1 MATQPQG
8 GLGAMAPARPP
19 APAPQPSAQPPNP
32 AQAAQRISGLEQ
44 EVPVEEDFLARAM
57 RNKREQEA
65 ALNAQIESLKKSLD
79 SRMTPPFDT
88 SLMAAASGFLRP
100 TKTGGFG
107 ESAGYAAE
115 AYAAESEKDFI
126 RQQQIQKEKLALA
139 EKQAALAQQA
149 LLNDYRRSRS
159 GEGTEIVT
167 GATGTAGVPQAAIA
181 QSAQKNAPSSMPS
194 FSGRQVTQK
203 MIDEARM
210 IDPTGGLAKELE
222 AEAKLNIDAE
232 KVAIERQKAQQG
244 ERRKFKLPG
253 LEKLG
258 EIELDADEQ
267 AEYKTVLA
275 EYRKTRDPQIMY
287 NYYDS
292 KGWMDLG
299 QGQPNLAGA
308 TPPAEAAPSAG
319 AVPST
324 GGTKP
329 AAGAAPAAPATR
341 PQFERPKTP
350 AEAEIEKSAEIER
363 NKKKIESDAEQRTR
377 LMLGRD
383 TAQERLIAA
392 NSIYGLAEN
401 KDTGKVFDLFSKP
414 TVRNAII
421 EATTG
426 PGGVRIPL
434 GTTQIATLKPALLR
448 ASGNPA
454 LVDSAMMVLR
464 NSTMLNLQDTIS
476 LMSKQGAITE
486 GERVLIAN
494 LNPNVWEDSRKSAM
508 AKSQFVKARA
518 EFDRDVAEDY
528 QAWAQKNPNKYV
540 DDFKSSKEYKDSY
553 NHYNKVTG
561 DLAKKYFPG
570 FKGAPDTSRRAM
582 PSNAGTLESQIR

>member
-8 GLGAMAPARPP
+8 GLGAMAPVRPQ
-19 APAPQPSAQPPNP
+19 APAPQPNAQPPNP
-32 AQAAQRISGLEQ
+32 AQAAQRISGVEQ
-44 EVPVEEDFLARAM
+44 EVPAEEDFLARAM
-57 RNKREQEA
+57 RNKRAQEA
-65 ALNAQIESLKKSLD
+65 ALNTQIEALKNSLD
-79 SRMTPPFDT
+79 SRMNAPFNT

-115 AYAAESEKDFI
+115 AYAAESEKEFA

-139 EKQAALAQQA
+139 EKQSALAQQA

-159 GEGTEIVT
+159 GEGTELVT
-167 GATGTAGVPQAAIA
+167 GATGVPQAAIA
-181 QSAQKNAPSSMPS
+181 QTAQKNAPSNTPS

-222 AEAKLNIDAE
+222 AEAKLNLDAE
-232 KVAIERQKAQQG
+232 RVSLERQKAQQG

-267 AEYKTVLA
+267 AEYKGVLA
-275 EYRKTRDPQIMY
+275 EYRKTRDPQVMY

-299 QGQPNLAGA
+299 QGKPNLAGA

-319 AVPST
+319 AVPSA
-324 GGTKP
+324 GAKP
-329 AAGAAPAAPATR
+329 SAGAAPAVK

-350 AEAEIEKSAEIER
+350 GEIEIEKAGLIER
-363 NKKKIESDAEQRTR
+363 EKKKIESDAEQRNR
-377 LMLGRD
+377 LMLSRD
-383 TAQERLIAA
+383 TAQERVIAS
-392 NSIYGLAEN
+392 NSIYGIAEN
-401 KDTGKVFDLFSKP
+401 KNTGKVFSLFSDP

-421 EATTG
+421 QATTG
-426 PGGVRIPL
+426 PGGVRTPL
-434 GTTQIATLKPALLR
+434 GTTEIAALKPALLR
-448 ASGNPA
+448 ASGDPE
-454 LVDSAMMVLR
+454 LVNTAMMVLR

-476 LMSKQGAITE
+476 LMAKQGAITE
-486 GERVLIAN
+486 GERALIAN
-494 LNPNVWEDSRKSAM
+494 LNPNVWEDSRRSAM
-508 AKSQFVKARA
+508 AKAQFVKARA

-570 FKGAPDTSRRAM
+570 FKGAPDTSRRAV
-582 PSNAGTLESQIR
+582 PSNAGSLESQIR

>member
-19 APAPQPSAQPPNP
+19 VPAPQPNAQPPNP

-44 EVPVEEDFLARAM
+44 EVPVEEDFLARAL
-57 RNKREQEA
+57 RNKREQEQ
-65 ALNAQIESLKKSLD
+65 ALNTQIEALKKSLD
-79 SRMTPPFDT
+79 SRMNLPFDP
-88 SLMAAASGFLRP
+88 SLMAAASGFLKP
-100 TKTGGFG
+100 TRTGSFG
-107 ESAGYAAE
+107 ESAGYASE
-115 AYAAESEKDFI
+115 AYAAQAEKEFA
-126 RQQQIQKEKLALA
+126 RKQQIERDKLALT

-159 GEGTEIVT
+159 GEGTELVT
-167 GATGTAGVPQAAIA
+167 GAMGVPQAAVA
-181 QSAQKNAPSSMPS
+181 QGAQKPAPSATPS
-194 FSGRQVTQK
+194 FSGRQVTQA
-203 MIDEARM
+203 MIDRARQ

-222 AEAKLNIDAE
+222 AEAKLNLEAE
-232 KVAIERQKAQQG
+232 RVSLERQKAQQG

-267 AEYKTVLA
+267 AEYKAVLA
-275 EYRKTRDPQIMY
+275 EYRKTRDPQVMY

-308 TPPAEAAPSAG
+308 TTPAEAAPSSG

-324 GGTKP
+324 GAKP
-329 AAGAAPAAPATR
+329 SAGAAPAVK

-350 AEAEIEKSAEIER
+350 GEIEIEKAGEIER
-363 NKKKIESDAEQRTR
+363 NKKKIESDAEQRNR
-377 LMLGRD
+377 LMLSRD
-383 TAQERLIAA
+383 TAQERVIAS
-392 NSIYGLAEN
+392 NSIYGIAEN
-401 KDTGKVFDLFSKP
+401 KITGKVFSLFSDP

-421 EATTG
+421 TATTG
-426 PGGVRIPL
+426 PNGVRTPL
-434 GTTQIATLKPALLR
+434 GTTEIAALKPALLR
-448 ASGNPA
+448 ASGDPE
-454 LVDSAMMVLR
+454 LVNTAMMVLR

-476 LMSKQGAITE
+476 LMAKQGAITE
-486 GERVLIAN
+486 GERALIAN

-508 AKSQFVKARA
+508 AKAQFVKARA

-540 DDFKSSKEYKDSY
+540 DDFKSSKDYKESY

-570 FKGAPDTSRRAM
+570 FKGAPDTSRRAA
-582 PSNAGTLESQIR
+582 PSGAGTLESQIR

>member
-1 MATQPQG
+1 
-8 GLGAMAPARPP
+8 MAPARPP
-19 APAPQPSAQPPNP
+19 APAPQPNAQPPNP

-115 AYAAESEKDFI
+115 AYAAESEKEFA

-139 EKQAALAQQA
+139 EKQSALAQQA

-222 AEAKLNIDAE
+222 SEAKLNLEAE
-232 KVAIERQKAQQG
+232 KVEIDRQKAQQG

-275 EYRKTRDPQIMY
+275 EYRKTRDPQVMY

-319 AVPST
+319 AVPLA
-324 GGTKP
+324 GAKP
-329 AAGAAPAAPATR
+329 SAGAAPAAPATR

-363 NKKKIESDAEQRTR
+363 NKKKIESDADQRTR
-377 LMLGRD
+377 LMLSRD
-383 TAQERLIAA
+383 TAQERVIAS
-392 NSIYGLAEN
+392 NSIYGIAEN
-401 KDTGKVFDLFSKP
+401 KETGKVFDLFSKP

-421 EATTG
+421 AATTG
-426 PGGVRIPL
+426 PNGVRTPL
-434 GTTQIATLKPALLR
+434 GTTEIAALKPALLR
-448 ASGNPA
+448 ASGNPE
-454 LVDSAMMVLR
+454 LVNTAMMVLR

-486 GERVLIAN
+486 GERALIAN

-570 FKGAPDTSRRAM
+570 FKGAPDTSRRAV
-582 PSNAGTLESQIR
+582 PSNAGTLESQIRN

>member
-1 MATQPQG
+1 MATQAQG

-19 APAPQPSAQPPNP
+19 APAQQPNAQPPNP

-115 AYAAESEKDFI
+115 AYAAESEKEFA

-139 EKQAALAQQA
+139 EKQSALAQQA

-181 QSAQKNAPSSMPS
+181 QSAQKNAPSKTPS
-194 FSGRQVTQK
+194 FSGRQVTQR

-222 AEAKLNIDAE
+222 SEAKLNLEAE
-232 KVAIERQKAQQG
+232 KVEIDRQKAQQG

-267 AEYKTVLA
+267 AEYKGVLA

-299 QGQPNLAGA
+299 QGAKPNLAGA
-308 TPPAEAAPSAG
+308 TTPAEAAPSAG
-319 AVPST
+319 AVPSA
-324 GGTKP
+324 GAKP
-329 AAGAAPAAPATR
+329 PAGAAPVVK

-350 AEAEIEKSAEIER
+350 GEIEIEKAGDIER
-363 NKKKIESDAEQRTR
+363 NKKRIEADAEQRTR
-377 LMLGRD
+377 LMLSRD
-383 TAQERLIAA
+383 TAQERVIAS
-392 NSIYGLAEN
+392 NSIYGIAEN
-401 KDTGKVFDLFSKP
+401 KDSGKVFDLFSKP

-421 EATTG
+421 AATTG
-426 PGGVRIPL
+426 PGGVRTPL
-434 GTTQIATLKPALLR
+434 GTTEIAALKPALLR
-448 ASGNPA
+448 ASGNPE
-454 LVDSAMMVLR
+454 LVNTAMMVLR

-486 GERVLIAN
+486 GERALIAN
-494 LNPNVWEDSRKSAM
+494 LNPNVWEDTRKSAM

-570 FKGAPDTSRRAM
+570 FKGAPDTSRRAA
-582 PSNAGTLESQIR
+582 PSGAGTLESQIR

>member
-19 APAPQPSAQPPNP
+19 VPAPQPNAQPPNP

-44 EVPVEEDFLARAM
+44 EVPVEEDFLARAL
-57 RNKREQEA
+57 RNKREQEQ
-65 ALNAQIESLKKSLD
+65 ALNTQIEALKKSLD
-79 SRMTPPFDT
+79 SRMNLPFDP
-88 SLMAAASGFLRP
+88 SLMAAAAGFLKP
-100 TKTGGFG
+100 TRTGSFG
-107 ESAGYAAE
+107 ESAGYASE
-115 AYAAESEKDFI
+115 AYAAQAEKEFA
-126 RQQQIQKEKLALA
+126 RKQQIERDKLALT

-159 GEGTEIVT
+159 GEGTELVT
-167 GATGTAGVPQAAIA
+167 GAMGAPQAAVA
-181 QSAQKNAPSSMPS
+181 QGAQKPAPSTTPS

-203 MIDEARM
+203 MIDDARL
-210 IDPTGGLAKELE
+210 IDPTGGVAKELE
-222 AEAKLNIDAE
+222 AEAKLNMDAE
-232 KVAIERQKAQQG
+232 KIAIERQKAQQG
-244 ERRKFKLPG
+244 ERRKFKVPG

-275 EYRKTRDPQIMY
+275 EYRKTRDPQVMY

-299 QGQPNLAGA
+299 QGAKPNLAGA
-308 TPPAEAAPSAG
+308 TTPAEAAPSAG
-319 AVPST
+319 AVPSA
-324 GGTKP
+324 GAKP
-329 AAGAAPAAPATR
+329 SAGAAPAVK

-350 AEAEIEKSAEIER
+350 GEIEIEKAGEIER
-363 NKKKIESDAEQRTR
+363 NKKKIESDAEQRNR
-377 LMLGRD
+377 LMLSRD
-383 TAQERLIAA
+383 TAQERVIAS
-392 NSIYGLAEN
+392 NSIYGIAADEE
-401 KDTGKVFDLFSKP
+401 TGKVFSLFSKP

-421 EATTG
+421 AATTG
-426 PGGVRIPL
+426 PGGVRTPL
-434 GTTQIATLKPALLR
+434 GTTEIAALKPALLR
-448 ASGNPA
+448 ASGNPE
-454 LVDSAMMVLR
+454 LVNTAMMVLR

-486 GERVLIAN
+486 GERALIAN
-494 LNPNVWEDSRKSAM
+494 LNPNVWEDTRKSAM

-561 DLAKKYFPG
+561 DLAKKYFPN
-570 FKGAPDTSRRAM
+570 FKGAPDTSRRAA
-582 PSNAGTLESQIR
+582 PSGAGSLESQIR

>member
-1 MATQPQG
+1 MATAPQG

-19 APAPQPSAQPPNP
+19 VPAPQPGQQPGQPPNP

-44 EVPVEEDFLARAM
+44 EVPAEEDYLERAL
-57 RNKREQEA
+57 RNRRAQEA
-65 ALNAQIESLKKSLD
+65 ALNSQIEALRSSLD
-79 SRMTPPFDT
+79 SRMNLPFDP
-88 SLMAAASGFLRP
+88 SLMAAASGFLKP

-107 ESAGYAAE
+107 ESLGYAAEGYAAE
-115 AYAAESEKDFI
+115 AEKEFA
-126 RQQQIQKEKLALA
+126 RKQQIQKAKLELT

-159 GEGTEIVT
+159 GEGTELVT
-167 GATGTAGVPQAAIA
+167 GATGVPQAAVA
-181 QSAQKNAPSSMPS
+181 QGAASKGTAGAMPS
-194 FSGRQVTQK
+194 FSGRQVTQA
-203 MIDEARM
+203 MIDRAAQ
-210 IDPTGGLAKELE
+210 IDPTGNLAKELQ
-222 AEAKLNIDAE
+222 AEAKLNLEAE
-232 KVAIERQKAQQG
+232 KVSIDRQKAQQG

-267 AEYKTVLA
+267 AEYKNVLA
-275 EYRKTRDPQIMY
+275 EYRKTRDPQVMY
-287 NYYDS
+287 SYYDS
-292 KGWMDLG
+292 KGWMELG
-299 QGQPNLAGA
+299 QGAKPNLAGA

-319 AVPST
+319 AVPS
-324 GGTKP
+324 
-329 AAGAAPAAPATR
+329 AGARPSAEAAPVTR
-341 PQFERPKTP
+341 PQFEKPKTP
-350 AEAEIEKSAEIER
+350 AEAEIEKAAKIER
-363 NKKKIESDAEQRTR
+363 DKKSIEADADQRTR
-377 LMLGRD
+377 LMLSRD
-383 TAQERLIAA
+383 TAQERVIAS
-392 NSIYGLAEN
+392 NSIYGIAEN

-414 TVRNAII
+414 TVRNAIVA
-421 EATTG
+421 ATTG
-426 PGGVRIPL
+426 PGGVRTPL
-434 GTTQIATLKPALLR
+434 GTTEIAALKPALLR

-454 LVDSAMMVLR
+454 LVDTAMMVLR

-486 GERVLIAN
+486 GERALIAN

-508 AKSQFVKARA
+508 AKAQFVKARA

-570 FKGAPDTSRRAM
+570 FKGAPDTSRRAV
-582 PSNAGTLESQIR
+582 PSNAGSLESQIR

>member
-19 APAPQPSAQPPNP
+19 VPAPQPNAQPPNP

-44 EVPVEEDFLARAM
+44 EVPVEEDFLARAL
-57 RNKREQEA
+57 RNKREQEQ
-65 ALNAQIESLKKSLD
+65 ALNTQIEALKKSLD
-79 SRMTPPFDT
+79 SRMNLPFDP
-88 SLMAAASGFLRP
+88 SLMAAAAGFLKP
-100 TKTGGFG
+100 TRTGSFG
-107 ESAGYAAE
+107 ESAGYASE
-115 AYAAESEKDFI
+115 AYAAQAEKEFA
-126 RQQQIQKEKLALA
+126 RKQQIERDKLALT

-159 GEGTEIVT
+159 GEGTELVT
-167 GATGTAGVPQAAIA
+167 GAMGAPQAAVA
-181 QSAQKNAPSSMPS
+181 QGAQKPAPSTTPS

-203 MIDEARM
+203 MIDDARL
-210 IDPTGGLAKELE
+210 IDPTGGVAKELE
-222 AEAKLNIDAE
+222 AEAKLNMDAE
-232 KVAIERQKAQQG
+232 KIAIERQKAQQG

-275 EYRKTRDPQIMY
+275 EYRKTRDPQVMY

-299 QGQPNLAGA
+299 QGAKPNLAGA
-308 TPPAEAAPSAG
+308 TTPAEAAPSAG
-319 AVPST
+319 AVPSA
-324 GGTKP
+324 GAKP
-329 AAGAAPAAPATR
+329 SAGAAPAVK

-350 AEAEIEKSAEIER
+350 GEIEIEKAGEIER
-363 NKKKIESDAEQRTR
+363 NKKKIESDAEQRNR
-377 LMLGRD
+377 LMLSRD
-383 TAQERLIAA
+383 TAQERVIAS
-392 NSIYGLAEN
+392 NSIYGIAADEE
-401 KDTGKVFDLFSKP
+401 TGKVFSLFSKP

-421 EATTG
+421 AATTG
-426 PGGVRIPL
+426 PGGVRTPL
-434 GTTQIATLKPALLR
+434 GTTEIAALKPALLR
-448 ASGNPA
+448 ASGNPE
-454 LVDSAMMVLR
+454 LVNTAMMVLR

-486 GERVLIAN
+486 GERALIAN
-494 LNPNVWEDSRKSAM
+494 LNPNVWEDTRKSAM

-561 DLAKKYFPG
+561 DLAKKYFPN
-570 FKGAPDTSRRAM
+570 FKGAPDTSRRAA
-582 PSNAGTLESQIR
+582 PSGAGSLESQIR

>member
-1 MATQPQG
+1 MATAPQAQG
-8 GLGAMAPARPP
+8 GLGAMAPVRPP
-19 APAPQPSAQPPNP
+19 APNAQPAQPPNP

-44 EVPVEEDFLARAM
+44 EVPAEEDFLARAM

-65 ALNAQIESLKKSLD
+65 VLNSQIEALRKSLD
-79 SRMTPPFDT
+79 SRMNAPFDT

-115 AYAAESEKDFI
+115 AYAAESEKEFA

-139 EKQAALAQQA
+139 EKQGALAQQA

-181 QSAQKNAPSSMPS
+181 QSAQKNAPTKTPS
-194 FSGRQVTQK
+194 FSGRQVTQR

-222 AEAKLNIDAE
+222 AEAKLNLEAE
-232 KVAIERQKAQQG
+232 KVEIDRQKAQQG

-267 AEYKTVLA
+267 AEYKAVLA
-275 EYRKTRDPQIMY
+275 EYRKTRDPQVMY

-299 QGQPNLAGA
+299 QGKPNLAGA
-308 TPPAEAAPSAG
+308 TPPAEAAPPSG
-319 AVPST
+319 AVPS
-324 GGTKP
+324 
-329 AAGAAPAAPATR
+329 AGAKPPAGAAPATR
-341 PQFERPKTP
+341 PQFEPPKTP
-350 AEAEIEKSAEIER
+350 GQIEIEKAGEIER
-363 NKKKIESDAEQRTR
+363 NKKKIEADAEQRTR
-377 LMLGRD
+377 LMLSRD
-383 TAQERLIAA
+383 TAQERVIAS
-392 NSIYGLAEN
+392 NSIYGIAEN
-401 KDTGKVFDLFSKP
+401 KDSGKVFDLFSKP

-421 EATTG
+421 AATTG
-426 PGGVRIPL
+426 PGGVRTPL
-434 GTTQIATLKPALLR
+434 GTTEIAALKPALLR
-448 ASGNPA
+448 ASGNPE
-454 LVDSAMMVLR
+454 LVNTAMMVLR

-486 GERVLIAN
+486 GERALIAN
-494 LNPNVWEDSRKSAM
+494 LNPNVWEDTRKSAM

-528 QAWAQKNPNKYV
+528 QAWSKKNPNKFV

-570 FKGAPDTSRRAM
+570 FKGAPDTSRRGSQ
-582 PSNAGTLESQIR
+582 SNAGTLESQIR

>member
-1 MATQPQG
+1 MAIAPQG
-8 GLGAMAPARPP
+8 GLGSMAPRPP
-19 APAPQPSAQPPNP
+19 APQPNQQAGQPPNP

-44 EVPVEEDFLARAM
+44 APEEDYLARAL
-57 RNKREQEA
+57 RNRKEQEV
-65 ALNAQIESLKKSLD
+65 ALNSQIEALKNSLD
-79 SRMTPPFDT
+79 SRMKPPFDT

-107 ESAGYAAE
+107 ESLGYAAEGYAAE
-115 AYAAESEKDFI
+115 AEKEFARKQLI
-126 RQQQIQKEKLALA
+126 
-139 EKQAALAQQA
+139 EKQKLELTEKQGALAQQA

-159 GEGTEIVT
+159 GEGTELVT
-167 GATGTAGVPQAAIA
+167 GAMGAPSVPQAAIA
-181 QSAQKNAPSSMPS
+181 QNAQKASSGNMPS
-194 FSGRQVTQK
+194 FSGRQVTQR

-222 AEAKLNIDAE
+222 AEAKLNLEAE
-232 KVAIERQKAQQG
+232 KVGIDRQKAQQG

-267 AEYKTVLA
+267 AEYKGVLA

-299 QGQPNLAGA
+299 QGKPNLAGA
-308 TPPAEAAPSAG
+308 TTPAEAAPSAG
-319 AVPST
+319 ATPPAGTVPSA
-324 GGTKP
+324 P
-329 AAGAAPAAPATR
+329 VRPPAGAAPAAR
-341 PQFERPKTP
+341 PQFEPPKTP
-350 AEAEIEKSAEIER
+350 GQLEIEKSASMER
-363 NKKKIESDAEQRTR
+363 DKKKIAADDEQRTR
-377 LMLGRD
+377 LNLSRD
-383 TAQERLIAA
+383 TAQERVIAA
-392 NSIYGLAEN
+392 NSIYGIAES
-401 KDTGKVFDLFSKP
+401 KETGKVFDLFSKP

-421 EATTG
+421 AATTG
-426 PGGVRIPL
+426 PGGVRTPL
-434 GTTQIATLKPALLR
+434 GTTEIAALKPALLR
-448 ASGNPA
+448 ASGDRN
-454 LVDSAMMVLR
+454 LVDTAMMVLR

-486 GERVLIAN
+486 GERALISN
-494 LNPNVWEDSRKSAM
+494 LNPNVWEDTRKSAM

-528 QAWAQKNPNKYV
+528 KAWADKNPNKYV

-570 FKGAPDTSRRAM
+570 FKGAPDTSRRG
-582 PSNAGTLESQIR
+582 SQGSAGPLESQIR

>member
-1 MATQPQG
+1 
-8 GLGAMAPARPP
+8 MAPARPP

-275 EYRKTRDPQIMY
+275 EYRKTRDPQVMY

-299 QGQPNLAGA
+299 QGAKPNVAGEA
-308 TPPAEAAPSAG
+308 IPAEAAPSAG
-319 AVPST
+319 AVPSA
-324 GGTKP
+324 GAKP
-329 AAGAAPAAPATR
+329 SAGAAPAVK

-363 NKKKIESDAEQRTR
+363 NKKRIESDAEQRTR
-377 LMLGRD
+377 LMLSRD
-383 TAQERLIAA
+383 TAQERVIAS
-392 NSIYGLAEN
+392 NSIYGIAEN
-401 KDTGKVFDLFSKP
+401 KNTGKVFSLFSDP

-421 EATTG
+421 QATTG
-426 PGGVRIPL
+426 PGGVRTPL
-434 GTTQIATLKPALLR
+434 GTTEIAALKPALLR
-448 ASGNPA
+448 ASGDPE
-454 LVDSAMMVLR
+454 LVNTAMMVLR

-476 LMSKQGAITE
+476 LMAKQGAITE
-486 GERVLIAN
+486 GERALIAN

-508 AKSQFVKARA
+508 AKAQFVKARA

-540 DDFKSSKEYKDSY
+540 DDFKSSKEYKESY

-570 FKGAPDTSRRAM
+570 FKGAPDTSRRAV
-582 PSNAGTLESQIR
+582 PSNAGPLESQIR

>member
-8 GLGAMAPARPP
+8 GLGAMAPVRPP
-19 APAPQPSAQPPNP
+19 APAPQPNAQPSNP

-44 EVPVEEDFLARAM
+44 ETPAEEDFLARAM

-65 ALNAQIESLKKSLD
+65 VLNSQIEALRRSLD
-79 SRMTPPFDT
+79 SRMNAPFDT

-115 AYAAESEKDFI
+115 AYAAESEKEFA

-139 EKQAALAQQA
+139 EKQSALAQQA

-159 GEGTEIVT
+159 GEGTELVT
-167 GATGTAGVPQAAIA
+167 GATGVPQAAIA
-181 QSAQKNAPSSMPS
+181 QSAQKNAPTKTPS
-194 FSGRQVTQK
+194 FSGRQVTQR

-222 AEAKLNIDAE
+222 AEAKLNLEAE
-232 KVAIERQKAQQG
+232 RVSLERQKAQQG

-267 AEYKTVLA
+267 AEYKAVLA
-275 EYRKTRDPQIMY
+275 EYRKTRDPQVMY

-292 KGWMDLG
+292 KGWMELG

-308 TPPAEAAPSAG
+308 TPPAETAPPAG
-319 AVPST
+319 AVPPA
-324 GGTKP
+324 GAKP
-329 AAGAAPAAPATR
+329 PAGAAPAVK

-350 AEAEIEKSAEIER
+350 GEIEIEKAGQIER
-363 NKKKIESDAEQRTR
+363 EKKKIESDAEQRNR
-377 LMLGRD
+377 LMLSRD
-383 TAQERLIAA
+383 TAQERVIAS
-392 NSIYGLAEN
+392 NSIYGIAEN
-401 KDTGKVFDLFSKP
+401 KDTGKVFELFSKP

-421 EATTG
+421 AATTG
-426 PGGVRIPL
+426 PGGVRTPL
-434 GTTQIATLKPALLR
+434 GTTEIAALKPALLR
-448 ASGNPA
+448 ASGNPE
-454 LVDSAMMVLR
+454 LVNTAMMVLR

-486 GERVLIAN
+486 GERALIAN
-494 LNPNVWEDSRKSAM
+494 LNPNVWEDTRKSAM

-528 QAWAQKNPNKYV
+528 QAWLQKNPNKFV

-570 FKGAPDTSRRAM
+570 FKGAPDTSRRG
-582 PSNAGTLESQIR
+582 SQGNAGTLESQIR

>member
-1 MATQPQG
+1 MAQQPQG
-8 GLGAMAPARPP
+8 GLGAMAPRPP
-19 APAPQPSAQPPNP
+19 APAPQPNAQPPNP

-44 EVPVEEDFLARAM
+44 ETPVEEDFLERAL
-57 RNKREQEA
+57 RNKRAQEA
-65 ALNAQIESLKKSLD
+65 ALNSQIEALRKSLD
-79 SRMTPPFDT
+79 SRMSPPFDT

-115 AYAAESEKDFI
+115 AYAAESEKEFA
-126 RQQQIQKEKLALA
+126 RQQQIQKAKLELT

-159 GEGTEIVT
+159 GEGTELVT
-167 GATGTAGVPQAAIA
+167 GATGVPQAAVA
-181 QSAQKNAPSSMPS
+181 QGSAPKGTAGATPS
-194 FSGRQVTQK
+194 FSGRQVTQA
-203 MIDEARM
+203 MIDRARQ

-222 AEAKLNIDAE
+222 AEAKLNLEAE
-232 KVAIERQKAQQG
+232 RVGLERQKAQQG

-267 AEYKTVLA
+267 AEYKGVLA

-299 QGQPNLAGA
+299 QGKPNLAGA
-308 TPPAEAAPSAG
+308 TPSAEAAPSAG
-319 AVPST
+319 AVPSA
-324 GGTKP
+324 GAKP
-329 AAGAAPAAPATR
+329 SAGAAPAVK

-350 AEAEIEKSAEIER
+350 GEIEIEKSAEIER

-377 LMLGRD
+377 LMLSRD
-383 TAQERLIAA
+383 TAQERVIAS
-392 NSIYGLAEN
+392 NSIYGIAEN
-401 KDTGKVFDLFSKP
+401 KNTGKVFSLFSDP

-421 EATTG
+421 TATTG
-426 PGGVRIPL
+426 PNGVRTPL
-434 GTTQIATLKPALLR
+434 GTTEIAALKPALLR
-448 ASGNPA
+448 ASGDPE
-454 LVDSAMMVLR
+454 LVNTAMMVLR

-476 LMSKQGAITE
+476 LMSKQGQITE
-486 GERVLIAN
+486 GERALIAN

-508 AKSQFVKARA
+508 AKAQFVKARA

-540 DDFKSSKEYKDSY
+540 DDFKSSKEYKESY
-553 NHYNKVTG
+553 NHYTKVTN

-570 FKGAPDTSRRAM
+570 FKGAPDTSRRG
-582 PSNAGTLESQIR
+582 SQGNAGTLESQIR

>member
-1 MATQPQG
+1 MATAPQPQG
-8 GLGAMAPARPP
+8 GLGAMAPVRPP
-19 APAPQPSAQPPNP
+19 APNAQPAQPPNP

-44 EVPVEEDFLARAM
+44 EVPAEEDFLARAM

-65 ALNAQIESLKKSLD
+65 VLNSQIEALRKSLD
-79 SRMTPPFDT
+79 SRMNAPFDT

-115 AYAAESEKDFI
+115 AYAAESEKEFA

-139 EKQAALAQQA
+139 EKQGALAQQA

-167 GATGTAGVPQAAIA
+167 GATGVPQAAIA
-181 QSAQKNAPSSMPS
+181 QSAQKNAPTKTPS
-194 FSGRQVTQK
+194 FSGRQVTQR

-222 AEAKLNIDAE
+222 AEAKLNLEAE
-232 KVAIERQKAQQG
+232 KVEIDRQKAQQG

-267 AEYKTVLA
+267 AEYKAVLA
-275 EYRKTRDPQIMY
+275 EYRKTRDPQVMY

-299 QGQPNLAGA
+299 QGKPNLAGA

-319 AVPST
+319 AVPS
-324 GGTKP
+324 
-329 AAGAAPAAPATR
+329 AGAKPPAGAAPATR
-341 PQFERPKTP
+341 PQFEPPKTP
-350 AEAEIEKSAEIER
+350 GQIEIEKAGEIER
-363 NKKKIESDAEQRTR
+363 NKKKIEADAEQRTR
-377 LMLGRD
+377 LMLSRD
-383 TAQERLIAA
+383 TAQERVIAS
-392 NSIYGLAEN
+392 NSIYGIAEN
-401 KDTGKVFDLFSKP
+401 KDSGKVFDLFSKP

-421 EATTG
+421 AATTG
-426 PGGVRIPL
+426 PGGVRTPL
-434 GTTQIATLKPALLR
+434 GTTEIAALKPALLR
-448 ASGNPA
+448 ASGNPE
-454 LVDSAMMVLR
+454 LVNTAMMVLR

-486 GERVLIAN
+486 GERALIAN
-494 LNPNVWEDSRKSAM
+494 LNPNVWEDTRKSAM

-528 QAWAQKNPNKYV
+528 QAWAQKNPNKFM

-570 FKGAPDTSRRAM
+570 FKGAPDTSRRGSQ
-582 PSNAGTLESQIR
+582 SNAGTLESQIR